1 MAIRPWLRVILHPC
15 TTFNSIIQCFSSYDE
30 EAWASSLKLLE
41 TGKKLAVEMIVPMF
55 LLQLVV
61 AYLPFQSTISADGV
75 PPLRVGSDLLRA
87 FSPYALDSLAV
98 SSSQSSI
105 PVTVNYLLR
114 LSIFSVLSPV
124 AMDLIFNH
132 FSPIVMQV
140 CLRLMI
146 VLLSRKGPD
155 ESTKLDYHKRVKA
168 GRIIRRSGY
177 DLYLPPL
184 RSIDNTL
191 GTPTSED
198 SVGFKRI
205 PSLIFFPGFAVQH
218 MAYADVAFRIS
229 EYGVPVTVVSLEP
242 LRLAH
247 RLLGAGMNDVRRLL
261 KSAGKDVVKYYKQTT
276 VDRRGDG
283 AQNKLIVDWSHGGHS
298 MGGYAALQL
307 GGEILQMHE
316 LPSVTLRDGSVSQVG
331 TQIIAWAAGNIV
343 QSVPNLRTNEL
354 GTREKKK
361 PLRVLILLA
370 SNDNIAKFAS
380 NSQRLE
386 LMSKLPQR
394 TTTLNTIAGGNHCG
408 FASYDTAVENAKVS
422 LDGVRDIPLEVQHGE
437 ACSQTVHFL
446 LGQ

>member
-1 MAIRPWLRVILHPC
+1 
-15 TTFNSIIQCFSSYDE
+15 
-30 EAWASSLKLLE
+30 
-41 TGKKLAVEMIVPMF
+41 
-55 LLQLVV
+55 
-61 AYLPFQSTISADGV
+61 
-75 PPLRVGSDLLRA
+75 
-87 FSPYALDSLAV
+87 
-98 SSSQSSI
+98 
-105 PVTVNYLLR
+105 
-114 LSIFSVLSPV
+114 
-124 AMDLIFNH
+124 
-132 FSPIVMQV
+132 
-140 CLRLMI
+140 
-146 VLLSRKGPD
+146 
-155 ESTKLDYHKRVKA
+155 
-168 GRIIRRSGY
+168 
-177 DLYLPPL
+177 
-184 RSIDNTL
+184 
-191 GTPTSED
+191 
-198 SVGFKRI
+198 
-205 PSLIFFPGFAVQH
+205 
-218 MAYADVAFRIS
+218 
-229 EYGVPVTVVSLEP
+229 
-242 LRLAH
+242 
-247 RLLGAGMNDVRRLL
+247 
-261 KSAGKDVVKYYKQTT
+261 
-276 VDRRGDG
+276 
-283 AQNKLIVDWSHGGHS
+283 

-354 GTREKKK
+354 GTREKKT